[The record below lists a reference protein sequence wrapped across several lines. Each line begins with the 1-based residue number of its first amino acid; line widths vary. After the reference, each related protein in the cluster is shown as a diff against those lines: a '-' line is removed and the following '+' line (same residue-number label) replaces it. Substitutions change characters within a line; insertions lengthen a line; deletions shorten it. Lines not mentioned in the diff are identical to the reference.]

1 MHKGA
6 ISASEL
12 KRNVSEIL
20 NAVHFE
26 KKVTVIERYGKPIV
40 KIVPF
45 DENNTS
51 EKSVGPLLEEY
62 FGVLPDFPD
71 VKNDRKFR
79 KRTTSL

>member
-1 MHKGA
+1 MHKAA

-26 KKVTVIERYGKPIV
+26 KKITVIERYGKPIV

-51 EKSVGPLLEEY
+51 EKSVAPLLKEY

-71 VKNDRKFR
+71 VRKNRKFR
-79 KRTTSL
+79 KRTIRL